1 VDALS
6 IDRLCNLPRAQAVID
21 RAGYDALV
29 ALQPHHVLYLTNYA
43 PMTLDVRWD
52 VSFAAVLP
60 RDTTQPTGLV
70 VQALELLFLAEL
82 DLPVDLIETYLAP
95 MPDAAPVGERE
106 PAGVPFHGL
115 RRRANTELPPS
126 VAAKLDISLRVGAHA
141 AATAA
146 HALARLLCAARLEH
160 ARIVTDDART
170 PMWLAEAGLRHVQCT
185 YDPAI
190 FKEIRVVKSAAEI
203 KRLRES
209 ARANEGACR
218 AVAACAEAGMTARD
232 LERLF
237 AIECAQLGNRAAYL
251 ASDLGSLPHGYI
263 VPGEPVMLDALSTRD
278 GYYGDFGRTLII
290 GDVNAELRRRAEGLQ
305 AAWQAARAAIRP
317 GSDYES
323 IKSAAL
329 AGARAAGFPEF
340 EPPVP
345 HCLGLQHTD
354 DPAPPGRHTGMN
366 PNRILEPGMVLNLDM
381 PFIEWG
387 WGTLHREDTWLV
399 TNMGC
404 ELFTHDEDTLLIA
417 GRRRVPATL
426 I

>member
-1 VDALS
+1 MDALS
-6 IDRLCNLPRAQAVID
+6 TERLCNLPRAYAMMD

-60 RDTTQPTGLV
+60 RDATRPTGLV
-70 VQALELLFLAEL
+70 VQALELLFLAER
-82 DLPVDLIETYLAP
+82 DLPVELIETYLAP
-95 MPDAAPVGERE
+95 MPDATASERSE
-106 PAGVPFHGL
+106 PAGIPFNGL
-115 RRRANTELPPS
+115 RRRPNTELPAS
-126 VAAKLDISLRVGAHA
+126 IAAKLDISLRIGSHA

-146 HALARLLCAARLEH
+146 HALGRLMRAAGLET
-160 ARIVTDDART
+160 ARIAADDART
-170 PMWLAEAGLRHVQCT
+170 PMWLAEAGLKRVECV
-185 YDPAI
+185 YDPAT

-203 KRLRES
+203 TRLRES
-209 ARANEGACR
+209 ARANEEACR
-218 AVAACAEAGMTARD
+218 AVASNAEPGMSARD
-232 LERLF
+232 LDRLF
-237 AIECAQLGNRAAYL
+237 TIECAQRGNRAAYL
-251 ASDLGSLPHGYI
+251 VSDLGALPHGHI

-278 GYYGDFGRTLII
+278 AYYGDFGRTLIV
-290 GDVNAELRRRAEGLQ
+290 GEVTPELRRRADGLQ
-305 AAWQAARAAIRP
+305 AAWDAARAAIRP
-317 GSDYES
+317 GLDYEG

-329 AGARAAGFPEF
+329 AGARAAGFPEC
-340 EPPVP
+340 EAPVP

-399 TNMGC
+399 TDKGC
-404 ELFTHDEDTLLIA
+404 EVFTRDEDTLLVA
-417 GRRRVPATL
+417 GQRNVPAT
-426 I
+426 